1 MLSLLLTCLT
11 YITMPFRFILFMA
24 MMIISIHILQP
35 LTNESN
41 IICGILWFAKMFMYI
56 LSFNITIS
64 EEDFRKYM
72 EYLYSDKKF
81 LCTFNHTT
89 LVDGFVLIST
99 FPRSS
104 YLILKVIIYS
114 TIGYTDKINDQLGNI
129 FVEKGTTSKK
139 IKERVDSR
147 KSGDKI
153 LFIAPGSGNTSAI
166 PGSITEFT
174 SNGAFVHKYP
184 ILPIVVKYED
194 ESLHY
199 NHDNGE
205 SMLHSCLKLFL
216 VKDYAIKIKV
226 CDMVE
231 YKDEE
236 TIDEY
241 KGRVYAIMNDTYKA
255 M

>member
-11 YITMPFRFILFMA
+11 YLTMPLRFLLFMA

-56 LSFNITIS
+56 LSFNINIS

-72 EYLYSDKKF
+72 EYLYSDTKF
-81 LCTFNHTT
+81 ICTFNHTT

-114 TIGYTDKINDQLGNI
+114 TIGYTDKINEQLGNI

-216 VKDYAIKIKV
+216 VKDYTINIKV

-231 YKDEE
+231 YKEGE
-236 TIDEY
+236 TIEEY
-241 KGRVYAIMNDTYKA
+241 KGRVFEIMNETYKA

>member
-1 MLSLLLTCLT
+1 
-11 YITMPFRFILFMA
+11 
-24 MMIISIHILQP
+24 
-35 LTNESN
+35 
-41 IICGILWFAKMFMYI
+41 
-56 LSFNITIS
+56 
-64 EEDFRKYM
+64 
-72 EYLYSDKKF
+72 
-81 LCTFNHTT
+81 
-89 LVDGFVLIST
+89 
-99 FPRSS
+99 
-104 YLILKVIIYS
+104 LILKVIIYS

-129 FVEKGTTSKK
+129 FVEKGATSKK

-153 LFIAPGSGNTSAI
+153 LFIAPGSGNTSTI

-216 VKDYAIKIKV
+216 VKDYAINIKV

-231 YKDEE
+231 YKDDE
-236 TIDEY
+236 TIEEY
-241 KGRVYAIMNDTYKA
+241 KNRVYAIMNETYKA

>member
-1 MLSLLLTCLT
+1 MFSLLLTFLT
-11 YITMPFRFILFMA
+11 YITMPFRFILFV
-24 MMIISIHILQP
+24 MMIFISMYVLQP

-41 IICGILWFAKMFMYI
+41 ILCGILLFAKIFMYI
-56 LSFNITIS
+56 LSFNINIS
-64 EEDFRKYM
+64 KEDLVKYM
-72 EYLYSDKKF
+72 EFLYSDKKF
-81 LCTFNHTT
+81 ICTFNHTT
-89 LVDGFVLIST
+89 IIDGYVLIST

-114 TIGYTDKINDQLGNI
+114 LIGYTDKMNDLLGNI
-129 FVEKGTTSKK
+129 FVDKGHTSKK

-147 KSGDKI
+147 KSGDQI

-166 PGSITEFT
+166 PGNITEFS

-199 NHDNGE
+199 NYDNGE

-216 VKDYAIKIKV
+216 VKDYNINIKV

-231 YKDEE
+231 YNDGE
-236 TIDEY
+236 TIEEY
-241 KGRVYAIMNDTYKA
+241 KGRVFNIMNDTYQN

>member
-1 MLSLLLTCLT
+1 MLSLLLSCLT
-11 YITMPFRFILFMA
+11 YITMPFRFILFML
-24 MMIISIHILQP
+24 MMIISIHVLQP

-41 IICGILWFAKMFMYI
+41 IICGILWFAKIFMYI
-56 LSFNITIS
+56 LSFNINIS
-64 EEDFRKYM
+64 KEDLVKYM
-72 EYLYSDKKF
+72 EYLYSDTKF
-81 LCTFNHTT
+81 ICTFNHTT
-89 LVDGFVLIST
+89 LIDGFVLIST

-114 TIGYTDKINDQLGNI
+114 TIGYTEKIHNQLGNI

-153 LFIAPGSGNTSAI
+153 LFIAPGSGNTSTI

-194 ESLHY
+194 ESLNY

-216 VKDYAIKIKV
+216 VKDYTINIKV

-231 YKDEE
+231 YKEGE
-236 TIDEY
+236 TIEEY
-241 KGRVYAIMNDTYKA
+241 KNRVYEIMNETYKA

>member
-1 MLSLLLTCLT
+1 
-11 YITMPFRFILFMA
+11 MPFRFILFML
-24 MMIISIHILQP
+24 MMIISIHVLQP

-41 IICGILWFAKMFMYI
+41 IICGILWFAKIFMYI
-56 LSFNITIS
+56 LSFNINIS
-64 EEDFRKYM
+64 KEDLVKYM
-72 EYLYSDKKF
+72 EYLYSDTKF
-81 LCTFNHTT
+81 ICTFNHTT
-89 LVDGFVLIST
+89 LIDGFVLIST

-114 TIGYTDKINDQLGNI
+114 TIGYTEKIHNQLGNI

-147 KSGDKI
+147 TSGDKI

-194 ESLHY
+194 ESLNY

-205 SMLHSCLKLFL
+205 SMIHSCLKLFL
-216 VKDYAIKIKV
+216 VKDYTINIKV

-231 YKDEE
+231 YKEGE
-236 TIDEY
+236 TIEEY
-241 KGRVYAIMNDTYKA
+241 KNRVYEIMNETYKA

>member
-1 MLSLLLTCLT
+1 MFSLLLTFLT
-11 YITMPFRFILFMA
+11 YITMPFRFIFFVL
-24 MMIISIHILQP
+24 MMVISINILQP
-35 LTNESN
+35 LKNEST
-41 IICGILWFAKMFMYI
+41 IICGVLWFAKIFMYI
-56 LSFNITIS
+56 LSFNIDIS
-64 EEDFRKYM
+64 KEDLVKYM
-72 EYLYSDKKF
+72 EYLYSDKKI

-89 LVDGFVLIST
+89 LIDGFVLIST

-114 TIGYTDKINDQLGNI
+114 LIGYTDKMNDLLGNI
-129 FVEKGTTSKK
+129 FVEKGHTSKK
-139 IKERVDSR
+139 IKERVDNR

-166 PGSITEFT
+166 PGSITEFA
-174 SNGAFVHKYP
+174 SNGAFVHKFP

-194 ESLHY
+194 ESLNY

-205 SMLHSCLKLFL
+205 SMIHSCLKLFL
-216 VKDYAIKIKV
+216 VKDYNIKIKV

-231 YKDEE
+231 YIEGE
-236 TIDEY
+236 TIEDY
-241 KGRVYAIMNDTYKA
+241 KGRVYNIMNDTYKN

>member
-1 MLSLLLTCLT
+1 MLSLLLSCLT
-11 YITMPFRFILFMA
+11 YITMPFRFILFML
-24 MMIISIHILQP
+24 MMIISIHVLQP

-41 IICGILWFAKMFMYI
+41 IICGILWFAKIFMYI
-56 LSFNITIS
+56 LSFNINIS
-64 EEDFRKYM
+64 KEDLVKYM
-72 EYLYSDKKF
+72 EYLYSDTKF
-81 LCTFNHTT
+81 ICTFNHTT
-89 LVDGFVLIST
+89 LIDGFVLIST

-114 TIGYTDKINDQLGNI
+114 TIGYSEKIHNQLGNI

-194 ESLHY
+194 ESLNY

-216 VKDYAIKIKV
+216 VKDYAINIKV

-231 YKDEE
+231 YKEGE
-236 TIDEY
+236 TIEEY
-241 KGRVYAIMNDTYKA
+241 KNRVYAIMNETYKA

>member
-11 YITMPFRFILFMA
+11 YITMPFRFILFVA
-24 MMIISIHILQP
+24 MMIISIHVLQP
-35 LTNESN
+35 LRNESN

-255 M
+255 L

>member
-1 MLSLLLTCLT
+1 MLSLLLSCLT
-11 YITMPFRFILFMA
+11 YITMPFRFILFML
-24 MMIISIHILQP
+24 MMIISIHVLQP

-41 IICGILWFAKMFMYI
+41 IICGILWFAKIFMYI
-56 LSFNITIS
+56 LSFNINIS
-64 EEDFRKYM
+64 KEDLVKYM
-72 EYLYSDKKF
+72 EHLYSDTKF
-81 LCTFNHTT
+81 ICTFNHTT
-89 LVDGFVLIST
+89 LIDGFVLIST

-114 TIGYTDKINDQLGNI
+114 TIGYTEKIHNQLGNI

-194 ESLHY
+194 ESLNY

-205 SMLHSCLKLFL
+205 SMLHLCLKLFL
-216 VKDYAIKIKV
+216 VKDYTINIKV

-231 YKDEE
+231 YKEGE
-236 TIDEY
+236 TIEEY
-241 KGRVYAIMNDTYKA
+241 KNRVYEIMNETYKA

>member
-1 MLSLLLTCLT
+1 MFSFLSTFFT
-11 YITMPFRFILFMA
+11 YITAPFRLILFIL
-24 MMIISIHILQP
+24 MMFISIYFLENMK
-35 LTNESN
+35 NESD
-41 IICGILWFAKMFMYI
+41 IICTILWFAKIFMYI
-56 LSFNITIS
+56 LSLNVNIS
-64 EEDFRKYM
+64 KEDLVKYM
-72 EYLYSDKKF
+72 EYLYSDNKF
-81 LCTFNHTT
+81 ICTFNHTT
-89 LVDGFVLIST
+89 LIDGFVLFSI

-114 TIGYTDKINDQLGNI
+114 MIGYTDKMNDLLGNI
-129 FVEKGTTSKK
+129 FVEKGHTSKK
-139 IKERVDSR
+139 IKERVESR

-166 PGSITEFT
+166 PGNITEFS

-194 ESLHY
+194 DSLHY
-199 NHDNGE
+199 NYDNGE

-216 VKDYAIKIKV
+216 VKGYNINIKV

-231 YKDEE
+231 YTEGE
-236 TIDEY
+236 TIEEY
-241 KGRVYAIMNDTYKA
+241 KGRVFNIMNKTYQE

>member
-255 M
+255 L

>member
-11 YITMPFRFILFMA
+11 YLTMPFRFLLFMA

-56 LSFNITIS
+56 LSFNINIS

-72 EYLYSDKKF
+72 EYLYSDTKF
-81 LCTFNHTT
+81 ICTFNHTT

-114 TIGYTDKINDQLGNI
+114 TIGYTDKINEQLGNI

-216 VKDYAIKIKV
+216 VKDYTINIKV

-231 YKDEE
+231 YKEGE
-236 TIDEY
+236 TIEEY
-241 KGRVYAIMNDTYKA
+241 KGRVFEIMNETYKA

>member
-24 MMIISIHILQP
+24 MMILSIHILQP

-236 TIDEY
+236 TIEEY

>member
-1 MLSLLLTCLT
+1 MLSLLLTFLN
-11 YITMPFRFILFMA
+11 YITMPFRFILFTA

-56 LSFNITIS
+56 LSFNINIS
-64 EEDFRKYM
+64 KEDLVKYM

-81 LCTFNHTT
+81 ICTFNHTT
-89 LVDGFVLIST
+89 LIDGFVLIST

-104 YLILKVIIYS
+104 YLILKVIIYA
-114 TIGYTDKINDQLGNI
+114 TIGYTDQINDLLGNI
-129 FVEKGTTSKK
+129 FVEKGQTSNK

-147 KSGDKI
+147 KSGDKV
-153 LFIAPGSGNTSAI
+153 LFIAPGSGNTSTI
-166 PGSITEFT
+166 PESITEFT
-174 SNGAFVHKYP
+174 SNGAFIHKYP

-194 ESLHY
+194 ESLNY

-216 VKDYAIKIKV
+216 VKDYNIKIKV

-231 YKDEE
+231 YEEDE

-241 KGRVYAIMNDTYKA
+241 KCRVYKIMNDTYQG

>member
-1 MLSLLLTCLT
+1 MLSLLLTFLT
-11 YITMPFRFILFMA
+11 YITMPFRFILFFV
-24 MMIISIHILQP
+24 MMIISIHVLQP
-35 LTNESN
+35 LKNESN
-41 IICGILWFAKMFMYI
+41 IICGILWFAKMFMYL
-56 LSFNITIS
+56 LSININIS
-64 EEDFRKYM
+64 KEDLVKYM

-81 LCTFNHTT
+81 ICTFNHTT
-89 LVDGFVLIST
+89 IVDGFVLIST

-114 TIGYTDKINDQLGNI
+114 TIGYTDKINDQLGNM
-129 FVEKGTTSKK
+129 FVEKGQTSKK

-153 LFIAPGSGNTSAI
+153 LFIAPGSGNTSTI

-174 SNGAFVHKYP
+174 SNGAFVHNFP

-216 VKDYAIKIKV
+216 VKDYNINIKV

-231 YKDEE
+231 YNDGE

-241 KGRVYAIMNDTYKA
+241 KTRVYNIMNETYQK

>member
-1 MLSLLLTCLT
+1 MLSLLLSCLT
-11 YITMPFRFILFMA
+11 YITMPFRFILFML
-24 MMIISIHILQP
+24 MMIISIYVLQP

-41 IICGILWFAKMFMYI
+41 IICGILWFAKIFMYI
-56 LSFNITIS
+56 LSFNINIS
-64 EEDFRKYM
+64 KEDLVKYM
-72 EYLYSDKKF
+72 EHLYSDTKF
-81 LCTFNHTT
+81 ICTFNHTT
-89 LVDGFVLIST
+89 LIDGFVLIST

-114 TIGYTDKINDQLGNI
+114 TIGYTEKIHNQLGNI

-194 ESLHY
+194 ESLNY

-216 VKDYAIKIKV
+216 VKDYTINIKV

-231 YKDEE
+231 YKEGE
-236 TIDEY
+236 TIEEY
-241 KGRVYAIMNDTYKA
+241 KNRVYEIMNETYKA

>member
-1 MLSLLLTCLT
+1 MLSLLLSCLT
-11 YITMPFRFILFMA
+11 YITMPFRFILFML
-24 MMIISIHILQP
+24 MMIISIYVLQP

-41 IICGILWFAKMFMYI
+41 IICGILWFAKIFMYI
-56 LSFNITIS
+56 LSFNINIS
-64 EEDFRKYM
+64 KEDLVKYM
-72 EYLYSDKKF
+72 EYLYSDTKF
-81 LCTFNHTT
+81 ICTFNHTT
-89 LVDGFVLIST
+89 LIDGFVLIST

-114 TIGYTDKINDQLGNI
+114 TIGYTEKIHNQLGNI

-194 ESLHY
+194 ESLNY

-216 VKDYAIKIKV
+216 VKDYTINIKV

-231 YKDEE
+231 YKEGE
-236 TIDEY
+236 TIEEY
-241 KGRVYAIMNDTYKA
+241 KNRVYEIMNETYKA

>member
-1 MLSLLLTCLT
+1 MLSLLLSCLT
-11 YITMPFRFILFMA
+11 YITMPFRFILFML
-24 MMIISIHILQP
+24 MMIISIYVLQP

-41 IICGILWFAKMFMYI
+41 IICGILWFAKIFMYI
-56 LSFNITIS
+56 LSFNINIS
-64 EEDFRKYM
+64 KEDLVKYM
-72 EYLYSDKKF
+72 EHLYSDTKF
-81 LCTFNHTT
+81 ICTFNHTT
-89 LVDGFVLIST
+89 LIDGFVLIST

-114 TIGYTDKINDQLGNI
+114 TIGYTEKIHNQLGNI

-194 ESLHY
+194 ESLNY

-216 VKDYAIKIKV
+216 VKDYAINIKV

-231 YKDEE
+231 YKEGE
-236 TIDEY
+236 TIEEY
-241 KGRVYAIMNDTYKA
+241 KNRVYEIMNETYKA